1 MLDVFHQ
8 RFDGR
13 PAISVMPC
21 DDVVD
26 RIGLWFSRVWAHVL
40 ILLSQSQKSFPVF

>member
-8 RFDGR
+8 RLYRR
-13 PAISVMPC
+13 PAISIMPC

-26 RIGLWFSRVWAHVL
+26 RICVRFSSFWAHVL
-40 ILLSQSQKSFPVF
+40 ILRFKS